1 MSDTPETDDQPIIY
15 AINDNGYQVPCVDLE
30 FARKLERERDEAIHG
45 SCVNYNFTQ
54 DARRERDE
62 ARAELADWQDSAKNV
77 RKEYDDEQHCS
88 CVPILRKLLKDAE
101 RERDAARQLA
111 IAFHRDQVE
120 LLLKLKANL
129 EATQ

>member
-1 MSDTPETDDQPIIY
+1 MSDTPETDKLLADWLKGRSEKIP
-15 AINDNGYQVPCVDLE
+15 D
-30 FARKLERERDEAIHG
+30 FAALARRLERERDEAIHG